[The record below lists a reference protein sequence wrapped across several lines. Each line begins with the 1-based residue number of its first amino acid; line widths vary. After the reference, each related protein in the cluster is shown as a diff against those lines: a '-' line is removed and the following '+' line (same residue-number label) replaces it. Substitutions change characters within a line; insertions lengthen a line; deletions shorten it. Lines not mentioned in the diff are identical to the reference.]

1 MENIGNF
8 EKVDIKGTFTVSKE
22 QMSILNGVLKNIRNL
37 CLSLGCIGSAQ
48 LFDYKGMPVLKWCDV
63 EYALENDA
71 VYKDNK
77 KIVDKEADM
86 VKSYIEKT
94 ISLIEK
100 YISMPVKSITF
111 AVYEGSL
118 KEGRFARAIDEPSSL
133 AFILR

>member
-22 QMSILNGVLKNIRNL
+22 QMSILNEVLKNIRIL
-37 CLSLGCIGSAQ
+37 CLSLGCMSSAQ

-63 EYALENDA
+63 EYAIDEKG

-77 KIVDKEADM
+77 LITGKEADM
-86 VKSYIEKT
+86 VKTYIEKT

-100 YISMPVKSITF
+100 YIPMPVKSITF